1 MDDNGND
8 NDYETSQVI
17 DINAEDIEDNL
28 NNILENSNTFKKNS
42 NIDLIRCIIFY
53 VDGKNVMSY
62 KKYEIPLRDNLL
74 PKSELV
80 TLILENK
87 KYQSKEYDL
96 TGIHKFEINLKEDE
110 IKNFC
115 KSCESYSFMKQ
126 YKKIQDIKF
135 SPGIELFNDAN
146 NIILFFT
153 KKVKSM
159 KRSAEQST
167 TNKTRKRVKFSS
179 PITVSEDSQRN
190 NKTSKNRT

>member
-1 MDDNGND
+1 MDNNDNN

-17 DINAEDIEDNL
+17 NINAEDIEDNL

-42 NIDLIRCIIFY
+42 NIDVIRCIIFY

-62 KKYEIPLRDNLL
+62 KKYEIPLKDNVF
-74 PKSELV
+74 PRSELV

-87 KYQSKEYDL
+87 KYHSKEYDL
-96 TGIHKFEINLKEDE
+96 TGIYKFEINLKEDE

-126 YKKIQDIKF
+126 YKKIQDINF
-135 SPGIELFNDAN
+135 SPCIELFNDAN
-146 NIILFFT
+146 NINLFFT
-153 KKVKSM
+153 KKVKST
-159 KRSAEQST
+159 KRKSEQST
-167 TNKTRKRVKFSS
+167 QNKTQKRVKFSTPLS
-179 PITVSEDSQRN
+179 VSEDSHKN